1 MAAEPPLRVD
11 SKVTEHPT
19 PPVDAIVII
28 NPKMAIMSLVW
39 ENLDE
44 PDSPSSLDSSSPRTY
59 VSETSSSNG
68 LGEMHHTL
76 PSTPVNYG
84 PSTTPVR
91 TPQKAPSREQE
102 EMAVMNLGLENLDV
116 PKSPRS
122 LDSLTPKTCAIETSG
137 SNGPGELMQRT
148 APTAPNTPVHY
159 GTNAT
164 PVLMPPKTPSEE
176 HDKDKPVPKRSK

>member
-1 MAAEPPLRVD
+1 MA
-11 SKVTEHPT
+11 EHPT
-19 PPVDAIVII
+19 PPVDPIVI

-39 ENLDE
+39 DNLDE

-68 LGEMHHTL
+68 LGEMMHHTP

-84 PSTTPVR
+84 PRTTPVR

-102 EMAVMNLGLENLDV
+102 MAVMSLGLENLV
-116 PKSPRS
+116 PEPPRS
-122 LDSLTPKTCAIETSG
+122 LDSSTPRTCVIETSD
-137 SNGPGELMQRT
+137 SNGLGEIMQRIP
-148 APTAPNTPVHY
+148 PTAPNTPENY

-164 PVLMPPKTPSEE
+164 PVRMPPHTPSDE
-176 HDKDKPVPKRSK
+176 HDKDKPLLKRAT

>member
-1 MAAEPPLRVD
+1 MA
-11 SKVTEHPT
+11 EHPT

-39 ENLDE
+39 DNLDE

-68 LGEMHHTL
+68 LNEMMHHTL

-91 TPQKAPSREQE
+91 TPSKAPSREE
-102 EMAVMNLGLENLDV
+102 GMAVMSLVLENLEV
-116 PKSPRS
+116 PEPPRS
-122 LDSLTPKTCAIETSG
+122 HDTSTPRTCVIETSD
-137 SNGPGELMQRT
+137 SNGLGEKMQLT
-148 APTAPNTPVHY
+148 APTAPNTPENY

-164 PVLMPPKTPSEE
+164 PVLTPPHNCQYTPSDE
-176 HDKDKPVPKRSK
+176 HDKDKPLLKRAK

>member
-1 MAAEPPLRVD
+1 MAAEPAEGVE
-11 SKVTEHPT
+11 SKMAAHPT

-39 ENLDE
+39 DNLDE

-68 LGEMHHTL
+68 LGEMMHHTL

-91 TPQKAPSREQE
+91 TPSKAPSREQG
-102 EMAVMNLGLENLDV
+102 MAVMSLVLENLEV
-116 PKSPRS
+116 PEQPRS
-122 LDSLTPKTCAIETSG
+122 LDAEDLRHRDLRFKRPRRDDAAHRAHG
-137 SNGPGELMQRT
+137 AQHPRELRHECD
-148 APTAPNTPVHY
+148 AC
-159 GTNAT
+159 TNAST
-164 PVLMPPKTPSEE
+164 
-176 HDKDKPVPKRSK
+176 